1 MNSMEWK
8 HRLTRIKYISLTV
21 TAYVTTFFPASSWCN
36 LSVQL
41 FLGKKKKMEKEGTDG
56 KQNYYPE
63 VQEKVCPFIEL
74 LYLNLDQK
82 GHGKFKSIKG

>member
-1 MNSMEWK
+1 
-8 HRLTRIKYISLTV
+8 
-21 TAYVTTFFPASSWCN
+21 
-36 LSVQL
+36 
-41 FLGKKKKMEKEGTDG
+41 MEKEGTDG